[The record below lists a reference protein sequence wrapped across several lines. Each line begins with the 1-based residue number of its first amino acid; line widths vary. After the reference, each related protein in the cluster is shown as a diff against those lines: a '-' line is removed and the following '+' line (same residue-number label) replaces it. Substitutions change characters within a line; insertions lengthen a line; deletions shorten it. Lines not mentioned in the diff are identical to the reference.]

1 MKKNTAVIILAAGL
15 GTRMKSDKAK
25 VLHLV
30 CGKPMIAY
38 VLEIAKNI
46 SADDI
51 VIVVG
56 HQAEQVQAA
65 CLENGH
71 VKFVLQK
78 QQLGTGHAVLC
89 ALPSLSRAVEHVV
102 ILCGDVPLL
111 RASTVGE
118 LLADH
123 IQKNRALS
131 LLAVETG
138 TPTGYGRIK
147 MDERRKLAKIVEE
160 KDASLEEKQIK
171 LINAG
176 IYCVSKGFLQTS
188 LSKITPDNA
197 QGEFYLTDIIEI
209 GYRTQENIGVLV
221 SGNKEDV
228 LGINTPQDLKAVEAI
243 MGNRL
248 AEPQQRAH
256 SPRLDVGLASESK

>member
-25 VLHLV
+25 VLHPV
-30 CGKPMIAY
+30 CDKPMIAY
-38 VLEIAKNI
+38 VLETAKNI
-46 SADDI
+46 STGEI

-56 HQAEQVQAA
+56 HQAEQVKAVCIGNEGVRFA
-65 CLENGH
+65 
-71 VKFVLQK
+71 LQE

-89 ALPSLSRAVEHVV
+89 ALPSLSRTVENVL

-111 RASTVGE
+111 RASTVDE
-118 LLADH
+118 LLSDH
-123 IQKNRALS
+123 IREKRALS
-131 LLAVETG
+131 LLAVETD

-147 MDERRKLAKIVEE
+147 IDERRKLAKIVEE
-160 KDASLEEKQIK
+160 KDASQEEKKIK

-176 IYCVSKGFLQTS
+176 IYCVNKGFLQKS
-188 LSKITPDNA
+188 LKKITPDNA
-197 QGEFYLTDIIEI
+197 QREFYLTDIIEI
-209 GYRTQENIGVLV
+209 GYQAQENIGVLV

-228 LGINTPQDLKAVEAI
+228 LGINTIQDLKDVEAI

-248 AEPQQRAH
+248 AE
-256 SPRLDVGLASESK
+256 SKTD